1 MVSLEVFTQFTED
14 AIAQEDHVCQ
24 CPSCAA
30 KICKGEPCH
39 YIATVVH
46 GQPGRFVCG
55 ACYQHYQ
62 RKAATGVQPSG
73 VRLAGRHSPDL
84 QNIWQSVN
92 AAQRSSSIQ
101 PPPVVATSYGRN
113 ALAGP
118 KVVIPSSWRQN
129 SHPQPIYAAPVPQQ
143 SHSAVYAA
151 PVPQRQSHS
160 AIHTAP
166 VPGYSVN
173 HAQKAYSTPPAETIS
188 LELSAVQEGGNKR
201 KGGRGIGFGNIC
213 EGMKDVDAQI
223 NAPGLV
229 ALALDTIRPKIEAFA
244 PGFLWRQDK
253 FIVRDG
259 AWVDLATHPENV
271 PYFYS
276 QCLHPSRKVSVVVP
290 MAQWNDYESWL
301 DKIEE
306 EDLNHRHCPASPVVT
321 SLFHTVSTVA
331 PSSEASSKRQFRSET
346 QSSSLPPSH
355 PHKKPA
361 LNFCSPDHN
370 RLRDVLQ
377 SGGTMDLDVCQVLNL
392 QNKNIHFF
400 PILKRPLSEIL
411 DKPQYHAFCL
421 DPEAC
426 YNGQLTID
434 ISSDNTLGAGA
445 FKTAHPGWLTLFAAP
460 ESRLGSCPRQKV
472 AVKRP
477 FHKIYPPGGSTKAPG
492 RYIMGRYAVA
502 DEIPKLFQEANVLY
516 WAGPLLEFA
525 YNYIDHCIAR
535 STDPPPF
542 TIPQLR
548 FVEAGLALSYS
559 QAPRSDLNQKSKG
572 CPPRAGFLLEEL
584 IGDDDSRNFIKYIH
598 NMDCNPLLDPDEF
611 SYDIA
616 AFLACT
622 QHIQYTKTGGLA
634 FISDYQG
641 DAEILTDPQVLTH
654 PTFSL
659 VSKGKNIFGDGNL
672 EVEVT
677 VTVLAEELES
687 AESAEDSELESAV
700 SAGEAS

>member
-14 AIAQEDHVCQ
+14 AIAQEDRVCQ
-24 CPSCAA
+24 RPSCAT
-30 KICKGEPCH
+30 KIRKGEPCH

-46 GQPGRFVCG
+46 GQPGWFVCG
-55 ACYQHYQ
+55 ACYQCYQ
-62 RKAATGVQPSG
+62 RKAATRVRPSG

-84 QNIWQSVN
+84 QNIRQSLNNLNVS
-92 AAQRSSSIQ
+92 ASIQ

-118 KVVIPSSWRQN
+118 KVVIPSSWHQN
-129 SHPQPIYAAPVPQQ
+129 SHPQPVYAAPVPQQ
-143 SHSAVYAA
+143 SHSAIYAA

-160 AIHTAP
+160 AIHTAL

-173 HAQKAYSTPPAETIS
+173 HAQYDAQRDHWAKKAYSTPPAETIS

-201 KGGRGIGFGNIC
+201 KGGRGIGFG
-213 EGMKDVDAQI
+213 DVDAQI

-276 QCLHPSRKVSVVVP
+276 QCLHPSRKGSCAMVFKTRHFAVSIVVP

-306 EDLNHRHCPASPVVT
+306 EDLNRRRRPASPVVT

-331 PSSEASSKRQFRSET
+331 PSSEVSSKRQFQSET
-346 QSSSLPPSH
+346 QSSSLPPSP
-355 PHKKPA
+355 PHKKPV

-377 SGGTMDLDVCQVLNL
+377 LGGTTDLDVRQVLNL

-434 ISSDNTLGAGA
+434 ISSDNMLGAGA
-445 FKTAHPGWLTLFAAP
+445 FKMAHPGWLTLFAAP
-460 ESRLGSCPRQKV
+460 ESSLGSCPRQKV

-492 RYIMGRYAVA
+492 RYVMGRYAVA
-502 DEIPKLFQEANVLY
+502 DEIPKLF
-516 WAGPLLEFA
+516 
-525 YNYIDHCIAR
+525 
-535 STDPPPF
+535 
-542 TIPQLR
+542 
-548 FVEAGLALSYS
+548 
-559 QAPRSDLNQKSKG
+559 
-572 CPPRAGFLLEEL
+572 
-584 IGDDDSRNFIKYIH
+584 
-598 NMDCNPLLDPDEF
+598 
-611 SYDIA
+611 
-616 AFLACT
+616 
-622 QHIQYTKTGGLA
+622 
-634 FISDYQG
+634 
-641 DAEILTDPQVLTH
+641 
-654 PTFSL
+654 
-659 VSKGKNIFGDGNL
+659 
-672 EVEVT
+672 
-677 VTVLAEELES
+677 
-687 AESAEDSELESAV
+687 
-700 SAGEAS
+700 

>member
-1 MVSLEVFTQFTED
+1 MASLEVFTQFTED
-14 AIAQEDHVCQ
+14 AIAQEDRVCQ
-24 CPSCAA
+24 RPSCAA
-30 KICKGEPCH
+30 KIRKGEPCH

-46 GQPGRFVCG
+46 GQPGQFVCG
-55 ACYQHYQ
+55 ACYQRYQ
-62 RKAATGVQPSG
+62 RKAATGVRPSG
-73 VRLAGRHSPDL
+73 VRLAGRHSPGL
-84 QNIWQSVN
+84 QNIRQSVN

-129 SHPQPIYAAPVPQQ
+129 SHPQPVYAAPVPQQ

-160 AIHTAP
+160 AIHAAP

-173 HAQKAYSTPPAETIS
+173 HAQYDAQRDHWAKKAYSMPPAETIS
-188 LELSAVQEGGNKR
+188 LELSAVREGSNKR

-213 EGMKDVDAQI
+213 SRAMVFK
-223 NAPGLV
+223 
-229 ALALDTIRPKIEAFA
+229 TRHFA
-244 PGFLWRQDK
+244 
-253 FIVRDG
+253 
-259 AWVDLATHPENV
+259 
-271 PYFYS
+271 
-276 QCLHPSRKVSVVVP
+276 VSVVVP

-306 EDLNHRHCPASPVVT
+306 EDLNRHHRPASPVVT

-346 QSSSLPPSH
+346 QSSSLPPSP
-355 PHKKPA
+355 PHKKPT

-377 SGGTMDLDVCQVLNL
+377 SGGTADLDVHQVLNL
-392 QNKNIHFF
+392 QNENIHFF

-411 DKPQYHAFCL
+411 DKPQYHTFCL

-434 ISSDNTLGAGA
+434 ISSDNMLGAGA

-460 ESRLGSCPRQKV
+460 ESSLGSCPRQKV

-492 RYIMGRYAVA
+492 RYVC
-502 DEIPKLFQEANVLY
+502 
-516 WAGPLLEFA
+516 PLLEFA

-542 TIPQLR
+542 TIPRLR

-611 SYDIA
+611 GYDIA

-622 QHIQYTKTGGLA
+622 QHIQYAKTGGLA

-672 EVEVT
+672 EVEVSMFEEKHCCNDYCT
-677 VTVLAEELES
+677 WSGFGLERLPAVTVSAEELES
-687 AESAEDSELESAV
+687 AESAEDSELEFFVFGVFVMHVTKMLTNVRKTIWCYEPPYKHALAATYSTMTWNMI
-700 SAGEAS
+700 